1 MNPYYSLNPTQV
13 NQCLPSLASGS
24 CWAIS
29 YRWEVICR
37 MPIYEY
43 LCVPCNRV
51 FSFLVRNPAAKKEP
65 HCPKCGAAKL
75 RKRFSRF
82 AVAGGRPKSRDASA
96 AKAGGPGP
104 DGAGGRSDPL
114 DDPRVE
120 HEMMQL
126 MSQAEGIDDKDPRQ
140 LGRLMRRMSE
150 ISGERLDGE
159 MEETVRRL
167 ESGEDPEKLDE
178 ELGGDGMDS
187 GGAPGAPSY
196 DNGLY
201 DL

>member
-1 MNPYYSLNPTQV
+1 
-13 NQCLPSLASGS
+13 
-24 CWAIS
+24 
-29 YRWEVICR
+29 

-65 HCPKCGAAKL
+65 HCPKCGAAQL

-82 AVAGGRPKSRDASA
+82 AVAGARPKSRDADPTAGAPA
-96 AKAGGPGP
+96 AP
-104 DGAGGRSDPL
+104 AGGRSEPL

-120 HEMMQL
+120 REMMQL

-140 LGRLMRRMSE
+140 MGRLMRRMSE

-178 ELGGDGMDS
+178 ELGGDGTDG
-187 GGAPGAPSY
+187 GGASAAPSY